1 MTRPMR
7 ADRSGVLHEVQ
18 SCGKIY
24 TSPRRKAC
32 TVNLVLDPM
41 AILSYAE
48 EIGSDD
54 LYAAAK
60 RDRDDYDLSTR
71 RYNEYRAL
79 MLSRGLRPEYC
90 IHGSYQWTDSDVNC
104 LDCELGD
111 PEPTLAD
118 FFAVRKQQLERM
130 IAWCEKI
137 AREIEQIAGDDEK
150 AFEALLAMAGR
161 RHRVRCSTYN
171 EWLKEVH
178 FENVP

>member
-1 MTRPMR
+1 M
-7 ADRSGVLHEVQ
+7 
-18 SCGKIY
+18 
-24 TSPRRKAC
+24 
-32 TVNLVLDPM
+32 NLVLDPI

-48 EIGSDD
+48 EINSND

-71 RYNEYRAL
+71 RYNEYRDE
-79 MLSRGLRPEYC
+79 MLSKGLRPEYC

-118 FFAVRKQQLERM
+118 FFAVRKSQLERM

-137 AREIEQIAGDDEK
+137 DRMIEEVAGDDNE
-150 AFEALLAMAGR
+150 AFERLVAQVGR
-161 RHRVRCSTYN
+161 RHAVRCSTYN

>member
-1 MTRPMR
+1 M
-7 ADRSGVLHEVQ
+7 
-18 SCGKIY
+18 
-24 TSPRRKAC
+24 
-32 TVNLVLDPM
+32 NLVLDPL

-48 EIGSDD
+48 EISSAD

-60 RDRDDYDLSTR
+60 RDRDDYDLSAR
-71 RYNEYRAL
+71 RYNEYRAT
-79 MLSRGLRPEYC
+79 MLAKGLRPEYC

-104 LDCELGD
+104 LACELGD

-118 FFAVRKQQLERM
+118 FFAVRKQQLARM
-130 IAWCEKI
+130 IAWCEKVD
-137 AREIEQIAGDDEK
+137 RMLEEIAGDDEK

-161 RHRVRCSTYN
+161 RHAVRCSTYN